1 MFMVSKTL
9 QSFDIFAQ
17 LSYNGKNMTVAA
29 GTQTLDHLSA
39 TPLSQTY
46 RYLQEC
52 DTCINN
58 IGSDQIMQHE
68 TYFM

>member
-39 TPLSQTY
+39 KPLSQTY
-46 RYLQEC
+46 RYL
-52 DTCINN
+52 
-58 IGSDQIMQHE
+58 
-68 TYFM
+68 

>member
-39 TPLSQTY
+39 KPLSQMY
-46 RYLQEC
+46 RYL
-52 DTCINN
+52 
-58 IGSDQIMQHE
+58 
-68 TYFM
+68 